1 MITDSIVVGLDDS
14 TASRAAHQWA
24 AAYANAT
31 GKELLAVHVL
41 EWPIGLT
48 SSAVKAGTRL
58 HVPEH
63 DVAEPYRR
71 GMHRVLD
78 DTSSPQG
85 SVLQFAQGDPAYV
98 LVRLS
103 ASADLLVVG
112 TREPLG
118 RALYPTG
125 SISHY
130 CISQASCPV
139 VTVPQAGAEAAADL
153 SSHST
158 RQLGGAVAAS

>member
-1 MITDSIVVGLDDS
+1 MIANCVVVGLDDS

-31 GKELLAVHVL
+31 GKELRAVHVL

-48 SSAVKAGTRL
+48 TSAVQAGTRL

-71 GMHRVLD
+71 GMRRVFD
-78 DTSSPQG
+78 DTTSPQG
-85 SVLQFAQGDPAYV
+85 SMLQFAQGDPAYV

-103 ASADLLVVG
+103 ASADLLVLG
-112 TREPLG
+112 TREPVG
-118 RALYPTG
+118 RALYPTE

-130 CISQASCPV
+130 CISHASCPV
-139 VTVPQAGAEAAADL
+139 VTVPQVDAEAGADL
-153 SSHST
+153 SRHSA
-158 RQLGGAVAAS
+158 RQFGGAVAAS